1 MEIMMDDMD
10 NIFNKRQSI
19 LIANVMVNGK
29 AVDIFVND
37 SGAIAAVGE
46 GVRRQHKGEAD
57 LVIDGD
63 GAIALPGLANTHTHA
78 AMSLL
83 RGYAD
88 DMILQDWL
96 GQKIWPLEAPPYRQ
110 RCVLGNETGMS

>member
-1 MEIMMDDMD
+1 MEISMGDMDD
-10 NIFNKRQSI
+10 IFNKRQSI
-19 LIANVMVNGK
+19 LIANVNLNGK
-29 AVDIFVND
+29 HADLFVNNEGII
-37 SGAIAAVGE
+37 SAAGE
-46 GVRRQHKGEAD
+46 GVRVQYKGEAD

-63 GAIALPGLANTHTHA
+63 GAIALPSLANTHTHA

-96 GQKIWPLEAPPYRQ
+96 SQKIWPL
-110 RCVLGNETGMS
+110 